1 MHRHLIGKLLGSSVL
16 LAVLALGLIRP
27 AMAAGTELCP
37 IASDRLNRAVAY
49 KRSDNVIR
57 APAGA
62 AETAEL
68 MAVIKREAG
77 EPRTIAIMRLGLAGN
92 LEAFRLLYA
101 NSDIDGV
108 YVYSSNYLNGDNTVC
123 IDSKLERVLLE
134 RLNEPE
140 MGRRLVALLGKNTYR
155 NRGTLDALRQVP
167 FGETPRE
174 AVQYVAFAR
183 AITSTNLPDIE
194 VDVLAHAQSLLPFDS
209 PIKKSELPGLHQHYV
224 QFFVGRG
231 YQPAVA
237 YFLALLM
244 QADRNEPVQSFQI
257 KYGMLRTV
265 VLRGLASFGS
275 VEAHTAIVGEL
286 DAISKNPLDPFSI
299 NELDII
305 SRLVIEMPRAD
316 QRNAVVTTYQ
326 RILGTTQL
334 QRHDFAMRRAIYRS
348 LGELNTDSSQALLI
362 AEIRRYFSGDAL
374 ANRNSALA
382 KLFESLVLVQDLDI
396 DPVLGLAEEA
406 GSPIE
411 RRWIWGVVGAHP
423 SEESVDF
430 LLTELEFALTGGS
443 QAEQIL
449 GANATAV
456 LLKILVGMPSIATQ
470 IRVRDGLDALY
481 DAGSLPVTE
490 YTTASAKLNKA
501 LGNESPQYVAFQE
514 QHARERAIER
524 EVREQ
529 QALEEGIRKMRA
541 SYATELAR
549 NSSAEGVAQLIGA
562 LSAHGSGGRR
572 AAQWLVI
579 VGQPALPQ
587 LHEALLAVDT
597 GDRQRFQIMSV
608 LGEIGSSESIAPLIE
623 AAENFGD
630 TGFYRPA
637 FFALALIPPSAESV
651 TFAYAQLTHDVSERR
666 QIAGLVYLAQI
677 RHAPASDLVAQ
688 FTAGNLS
695 PRLRSTGFYLGARLG
710 VPGIETEIE
719 AALVRATARSA
730 ERTDLETLLMGLAEV
745 APDTESFTRIA
756 SAAGFTEQSFRYRE
770 DLAYCAF
777 RTATDAGKVELALQV
792 LGSGSSQWQRREAIR
807 YLITTDPQATVAR
820 LTGGVGQF
828 LPLHQLLPMSSD
840 VQLLFSE
847 ARRLGYSLEQTDE
860 GYVLVSAED
869 RG

>member
-1 MHRHLIGKLLGSSVL
+1 MHRHLIGKLLGSTLL

-37 IASDRLNRAVAY
+37 VASDRLNRAIGY

-68 MAVIKREAG
+68 MATIKREAG
-77 EPRTIAIMRLGLAGN
+77 EPRNIAIMRLGLAGD
-92 LEAFRLLYA
+92 LQAFRLLLGS
-101 NSDIDGV
+101 SDIDGV
-108 YVYSSNYLNGDNTVC
+108 YIYSSNYLNRDDTVC
-123 IDSKLERVLLE
+123 IDPELERVLFE

-194 VDVLAHAQSLLPFDS
+194 ADVLAHAQSLLPFDS

-224 QFFVGRG
+224 RFFVGRG
-231 YQPAVA
+231 YEPAVA
-237 YFLALLM
+237 YFIALLM

-265 VLRGLASFGS
+265 VLRGLAAFGI

-286 DAISKNPLDPFSI
+286 DAISKNPLDPFSM

-316 QRNAVVTTYQ
+316 QRNAVVAAYQ

-334 QRHDFAMRRAIYRS
+334 QRHDFAMRRVIYRS

-362 AEIRRYFSGDAL
+362 AEIRRYFSGEAL

-382 KLFESLVLVQDLDI
+382 MLFESLVLVQDLDI

-449 GANATAV
+449 GATATAV
-456 LLKILVGMPSIATQ
+456 LLKILVGMPSTATQ

-481 DAGSLPVTE
+481 DAGSLPATE

-524 EVREQ
+524 EAREQ
-529 QALEEGIRKMRA
+529 QALEEGMREMQA
-541 SYATELAR
+541 SYAAELAR
-549 NSSAEGVAQLIGA
+549 NSSAEGVAQNIAA
-562 LSAHGSGGRR
+562 LSAHGSRR

-579 VGQPALPQ
+579 VGEPALPQ
-587 LHEALLAVDT
+587 LREALLAVDT
-597 GDRQRFQIMSV
+597 DDRQRFQIMSV
-608 LGEIGSSESIAPLIE
+608 LGEIGSSDSNAPLIE

-630 TGFYRPA
+630 GGFYRPA
-637 FFALALIPPSAESV
+637 FFALALIPPTDDSIA
-651 TFAYAQLTHDVSERR
+651 FAYTQLTPDIGERQ

-688 FTAGNLS
+688 FTADKLS
-695 PRLRSTGFYLGARLG
+695 PRLRSAGIYLGARLG
-710 VPGIETEIE
+710 VPGIGTEIE
-719 AALVRATARSA
+719 TALLQATALSA
-730 ERTDLETLLMGLAEV
+730 DRTDLETLLMSLAEV

-756 SAAGFTEQSFRYRE
+756 IAAGFTEQSFRYRE

-777 RTATDAGKVELALQV
+777 RTATDASKVDLAFQV
-792 LGSGSSQWQRREAIR
+792 LGSASSQWQRREAIR
-807 YLITTDPQATVAR
+807 YLITTDPQGTVTR
-820 LTGGVGQF
+820 LTGGIGRF
-828 LPLHQLLPMSSD
+828 LPLHQLLPMSND

-847 ARRLGYSLEQTDE
+847 ARRLGYALEQTDE
-860 GYVLVSAED
+860 GYVLVSFED
-869 RG
+869 GG